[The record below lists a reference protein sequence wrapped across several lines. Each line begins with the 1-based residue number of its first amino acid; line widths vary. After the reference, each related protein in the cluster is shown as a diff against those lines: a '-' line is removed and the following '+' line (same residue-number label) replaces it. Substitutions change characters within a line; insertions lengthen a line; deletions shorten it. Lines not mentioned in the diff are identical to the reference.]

1 MATKPIVNGIQDM
14 PPPGGYPEIS
24 YRKGIR
30 PRGPSGLVIWASIF
44 AMTTI
49 GFYSLGN
56 TSKRN
61 RLAHKGKRE
70 ARMAITPFLM
80 AEKDRH
86 LLQMLEEIKKEEE
99 AIMKNQ
105 EGFVPAEN
113 LYSKRW
119 VMPKSVNGQH

>member
-1 MATKPIVNGIQDM
+1 
-14 PPPGGYPEIS
+14 
-24 YRKGIR
+24 
-30 PRGPSGLVIWASIF
+30 
-44 AMTTI
+44 
-49 GFYSLGN
+49 
-56 TSKRN
+56 
-61 RLAHKGKRE
+61 
-70 ARMAITPFLM
+70 MAIAPFLM

-119 VMPKSVNGQH
+119 VMPKSVNGHA